1 MKIADYGKAITSYI
15 ESPTKAEKDKLKLRA
30 GLLEE
35 YLGDQLDYQKAVDEG
50 FQGTEEEYRRYK
62 STSQED
68 RTFLAEGTSP
78 PPRKPKQLKD
88 LYEKINR
95 TVIGIRSNNFAPELL
110 LPNLEKVTQEYIKE
124 GLISGADARKFAIER
139 KEYWDK
145 WIQDNPGGTVPVF
158 DFDNEGNAIEVSDE
172 EIIKRIN
179 EADGGI
185 IKGKDLGSREGF
197 AAPAL
202 AYVPTA
208 IAAARPLVSPLV
220 RKGAEFIGGTALGKR
235 LSDTFFSKDEDK
247 KDIQQSDDK
256 NNLIKGDG
264 PEEEPPKFDKIAEE
278 FLIEQAVD
286 RLKKKEMD
294 PGKRDART
302 PLARNLDLAVTRS
315 GMLEIRKGDYLK
327 NRLETLKDKGVNF
340 DGYYSVPEIAN
351 LLGTKS
357 SSGINTYITDKNIPT
372 VKKGLFKVVKLNDFL
387 DVYQGTKERVDL
399 APPPELG
406 TLARNDFLKEI
417 GGSFYQRF
425 KDMRRPKFLPP
436 EVKEIYEKYNLGE
449 IEGGH
454 PFPIEFFTKKYGK
467 GNTLQ
472 DTRQFDWI
480 YRNKDKL
487 FSKNNLVFQSKEVNK
502 LFRNEIKN
510 LKKLYKDLAPYV
522 DKYEGKGEVT
532 NKKDISEIEKINN
545 DIIEII
551 GKSEF
556 DAKKYIDESDN
567 KVDLQRF
574 KSGGLHGAVFNTDT
588 GEVSLYTGAG
598 EGAGFEAISKEPTDV
613 KLKLAGDYTD
623 IINNLIT
630 DKTDR
635 KIFTN
640 YLDKDL
646 LPKFQKGGPVYGKY
660 ARQIA
665 GLS

>member
-15 ESPTKAEKDKLKLRA
+15 ESPTKVEKDKLKLRA

-202 AYVPTA
+202 AYAPTA
-208 IAAARPLVSPLV
+208 LAAVRPLVAPLA
-220 RKGAEFIGGTALGKR
+220 RKGAEIIGGTALGKR

-286 RLKKKEMD
+286 RLKKKEMN
-294 PGKRDART
+294 PEKRDART

-315 GMLEIRKGDYLK
+315 GMLEIRKGDYLE

-417 GGSFYQRF
+417 GGNFYQRF

-532 NKKDISEIEKINN
+532 NKKDIAEIEKINN

-630 DKTDR
+630 DKNDR

-660 ARQIA
+660 AKQIA